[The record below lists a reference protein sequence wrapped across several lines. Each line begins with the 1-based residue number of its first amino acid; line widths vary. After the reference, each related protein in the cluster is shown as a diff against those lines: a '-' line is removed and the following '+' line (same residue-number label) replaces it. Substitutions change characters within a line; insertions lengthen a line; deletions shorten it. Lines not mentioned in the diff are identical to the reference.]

1 MAAKGENNAQNKPQ
15 KLTGGLGVKLVLA
28 LLLVMVSWQ
37 LYSLQGQVA
46 AAEAEK
52 GRYEHQVETLRQEND
67 ALAADIE
74 EGTTAEMM
82 EQIARKEL
90 GVVTPGEYVFSH
102 RGN

>member
-1 MAAKGENNAQNKPQ
+1 MAKKEAPR
-15 KLTGGLGVKLVLA
+15 KLTGGFGMKVVLA
-28 LLLVMVSWQ
+28 LLLVMVGWQ

-52 GRYEHQVETLRQEND
+52 AQYESQVEALRQEND

-74 EGTTAEMM
+74 EGATEEMM
-82 EQIARKEL
+82 EEIARKEL

>member
-1 MAAKGENNAQNKPQ
+1 MAARGGKTQRTKPQ
-15 KLTGGLGVKLVLA
+15 KLTGGLGMKLVLA
-28 LLLVMVSWQ
+28 LLLVLVSWQ

-52 GRYEHQVETLRQEND
+52 AEYESQVEALRQEND

-74 EGTTAEMM
+74 EGATEEMM
-82 EQIARKEL
+82 EEIARKEL
-90 GVVTPGEYVFSH
+90 GGVTPGEYVFSH

>member
-1 MAAKGENNAQNKPQ
+1 MARKSEKSVQKKPQ
-15 KLTGGLGVKLVLA
+15 KLSGGLGMKLVLA
-28 LLLVMVSWQ
+28 LLLVMVGWQ
-37 LYSLQGQVA
+37 FYSLQGQVA
-46 AAEAEK
+46 AAEEEK
-52 GRYEHQVETLRQEND
+52 ARYESQVEALRQEND

-74 EGTTAEMM
+74 EGATEEMM

>member
-1 MAAKGENNAQNKPQ
+1 MAARGGKTQRTKPQ
-15 KLTGGLGVKLVLA
+15 KLTGGLGMKLVLA

-46 AAEAEK
+46 AAEEEK
-52 GRYEHQVETLRQEND
+52 SRYEYQVETLRQEND

-90 GVVTPGEYVFSH
+90 DVVTPGEYVFSH